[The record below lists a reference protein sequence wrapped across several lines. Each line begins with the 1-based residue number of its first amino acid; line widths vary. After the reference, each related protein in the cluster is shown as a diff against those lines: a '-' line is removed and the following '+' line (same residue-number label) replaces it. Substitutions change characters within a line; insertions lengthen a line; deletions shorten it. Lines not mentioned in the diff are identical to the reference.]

1 MTIIV
6 TASGNVE
13 IDQVGS
19 GRDIVLLHS
28 LLTDYSAFDRMLPE
42 LARHHRVTLVRLPGF
57 GNSEPVADFIE
68 QYADRLAA
76 LFDAL
81 KLPRETDV
89 MGNGFGGFVAV
100 AFAVYY
106 GDRFDR
112 LLAVDTGAGFSEEGR
127 NAFRAMDVTVSN
139 KGMAGILESAVAR
152 LFPENYR
159 ERHLGQVNACKAVL
173 LRANPDAFVNAC
185 RTLIKLDLR
194 DQVKALKNPT
204 LVVFGSEDAA
214 TPPPMSRE
222 LAALIPGAQLI
233 ELAGCGHA
241 PQIQQP
247 EELLR
252 AILPFI
258 EVPTLA

>member
-1 MTIIV
+1 MTIIA

-19 GRDIVLLHS
+19 GRDLVLLHS

-57 GNSEPVADFIE
+57 GNSDPVPDYIE
-68 QYADRLAA
+68 EYADCLAA

-81 KLPRETDV
+81 ALPRKTDV

-100 AFAVYY
+100 AFAVRH
-106 GDRFDR
+106 GERFER
-112 LLAVDTGAGFSEEGR
+112 LLAIDTGAGFPEEGR
-127 NAFRAMDVTVSN
+127 TAFRVMDETVSN
-139 KGMAGILESAVAR
+139 KGMAGVLEPAVAR
-152 LFPENYR
+152 LFPESYR
-159 ERHLGQVNACKAVL
+159 ESHPGQVNACKSVL
-173 LRANPDAFVNAC
+173 LRASPDAFVNAC
-185 RTLIKLDLR
+185 RTLTKLDLR
-194 DQVKALKNPT
+194 EQLKAVKNPT

-222 LAALIPGAQLI
+222 LAALIPRAQLV

-247 EELLR
+247 EVLLR

-258 EVPTLA
+258 EAPTFA